1 MTKPRPVLI
10 VTQPDDVTADIVVT
24 ELNRRGVPLLR
35 FDTADFPH
43 ALSLSAKIDGDG
55 LRGIMT
61 TASRQVELGAVRS
74 LYYRRPRGFTLPGL
88 DEQDARF
95 AALQAR
101 YGLGGVLAS
110 LPDCLYVNHPH
121 AIADAEFK
129 PAQLA
134 VAADVGFTIPPTL
147 ITNNLDQAWTFA
159 AEHGPIIY
167 KPLRGS
173 PYREGGVAR
182 TIWVTEVEPAE
193 LDESV
198 EATAHLFQSRVPAVG
213 HLRVAAIGDHVFCVR
228 IDSGDLL
235 DWRQN
240 YDALTYTATDPP
252 PGMTEPIAAYLN
264 RFGLVFGAF
273 DLVLRPDGEAVF
285 LECNPNGQWAW
296 LEDETGL
303 PMTSALA
310 DLLERGTA

>member
-1 MTKPRPVLI
+1 M
-10 VTQPDDVTADIVVT
+10 TADIVVA

-43 ALSLSAKIDGDG
+43 ALNLSARIDGDG
-55 LRGIMT
+55 LHGVMT
-61 TASRQVELGAVRS
+61 TASRWVELGAVRS
-74 LYYRRPRGFTLPGL
+74 LYYRRPRGFAFPGL

-95 AALQAR
+95 ATLQAR

-147 ITNNLDQAWTFA
+147 ITNDLDQARTFA
-159 AEHGPIIY
+159 AEQGPIIY

-173 PYREGGVAR
+173 SYREGGAAR
-182 TIWVTEVEPAE
+182 TIWVTEVDPAE

-213 HLRVAAIGDHVFCVR
+213 HLRVTAIGNRVFCVR

-252 PGMTEPIAAYLN
+252 PE
-264 RFGLVFGAF
+264 FGACPTSLEIF
-273 DLVLRPDGEAVF
+273 MPGHPFAAFAANCSLRQNPVRVLISKHVV
-285 LECNPNGQWAW
+285 
-296 LEDETGL
+296 
-303 PMTSALA
+303 MSALS
-310 DLLERGTA
+310 